1 MPNKEEVVSFSMT
14 IEELVE
20 EKNIPY
26 MDAIILHC
34 ENVQMEIEVGAK
46 LLSGAIKAKL
56 KSEAEELNFLPR
68 SNTLKL
74 PL

>member
-1 MPNKEEVVSFSMT
+1 MPNKEEVVSFSMR

-20 EKNIPY
+20 NKQIPY
-26 MDAIILHC
+26 MDAIILYC
-34 ENVQMEIEVGAK
+34 ENVEMEIEVAAK
-46 LLSGAIKAKL
+46 LLSGAIKSKL
-56 KSEAEELNFLPR
+56 KAEAEELNFLPR

>member
-1 MPNKEEVVSFSMT
+1 MPNKEEVASFSMT
-14 IEELVE
+14 IEEMVE
-20 EKNIPY
+20 LKSMPY

-34 ENVQMEIEVGAK
+34 ENVQMEIEIGAK

-56 KSEAEELNFLPR
+56 KAEAEELNFLPK

>member
-1 MPNKEEVVSFSMT
+1 MPNKEEVVSFSMK

-20 EKNIPY
+20 NKQIPY
-26 MDAIILHC
+26 MDAIILYC
-34 ENVQMEIEVGAK
+34 ENVEMEIEVAAK
-46 LLSGAIKAKL
+46 LLSGAIKSKL
-56 KSEAEELNFLPR
+56 KAEAEELNFLPR